1 MSKSLLS
8 YGVTLILWQ
17 NYVCR
22 ELVAHQHLYHRGKL
36 RLTKQIRCH
45 CTENAIFHLYPPL
58 ISKGEEGIFKKG
70 IKCKNKC
77 EEWVAEEGMCVSR
90 VLGGLWNKN
99 YICFPCRV
107 DGGHGC
113 VCVWGGGGGGGDSR
127 ALVAHS
133 LDVTYCIGSVCGRWG
148 LSGWRD
154 NTHCPARSLGRHRK
168 YGSQQIR
175 LTVTWLWRPLVLA
188 SWLAVREAS
197 CVITL
202 GSRRGAP
209 SVLKNA
215 YWFFLFFH
223 IVP

>member
-1 MSKSLLS
+1 MSKKKRRFEGKKMESKMSKSLLS

-99 YICFPCRV
+99 YVCFPCRV
-107 DGGHGC
+107 DGGHGG
-113 VCVWGGGGGGGDSR
+113 VCVWGGGGGGGT
-127 ALVAHS
+127 VE
-133 LDVTYCIGSVCGRWG
+133 
-148 LSGWRD
+148 
-154 NTHCPARSLGRHRK
+154 
-168 YGSQQIR
+168 R
-175 LTVTWLWRPLVLA
+175 LQLIAWMWHT
-188 SWLAVREAS
+188 
-197 CVITL
+197 I
-202 GSRRGAP
+202 
-209 SVLKNA
+209 
-215 YWFFLFFH
+215 
-223 IVP
+223 